1 MKKQYALLVVMT
13 FFSSYAHADEIFTTT
28 TSYKPP
34 MDCMLYITTSPQQ
47 GGTTTK
53 PGEHFIQ
60 GCSPQTVEAIPH
72 TGFTFSHWEN
82 NDGSFLSYENPITIE
97 FPSRSIVAVFDSL
110 GDFPNIRLMG
120 TYTCNENPC
129 MGYLCSRDVWSV
141 MEDNDIYYLTKD
153 WEWLWGC
160 EPMSWNGYTPKEG
173 DIVMVEGEVSE
184 ATDYH
189 DNPYINIEVEN
200 IFPSACPVESIYKNS
215 SMQAKL
221 LRNFRDK
228 ILSKTPQGRQLIRL
242 YYQLSPAIVMAMQED
257 EEFKTEITETIDS
270 LLPLVERMVEKTAWQ
285 SL

>member
-1 MKKQYALLVVMT
+1 MKQHGLILMLIASV
-13 FFSSYAHADEIFTTT
+13 SSYASANEIFTTT

-97 FPSRSIVAVFDSL
+97 FPSRSIVAVFDTL

-160 EPMSWNGYTPKEG
+160 EPISWNGYTPKEG
-173 DIVMVEGEVSE
+173 DSVIVEGEVSE

-189 DNPYINIEVEN
+189 ANPYINIEVEN
-200 IFPSACPVESIYKNS
+200 LSPVICPIELIYKNDS
-215 SMQAKL
+215 WKTEL
-221 LRNFRDK
+221 LRNFRDNV
-228 ILSKTPQGRQLIRL
+228 LSRTPEGRELIKL
-242 YYQLSPAIVMAMQED
+242 YYLWSPSIIQAMENNED
-257 EEFKTEITETIDS
+257 FKDEAKEMINEA
-270 LLPLVERMVEKTAWQ
+270 LLLIQ
-285 SL
+285 